1 MTASIRPYLPHTG
14 AIVLV
19 VSGDIA
25 QSGATTEYKLAKRLL
40 ADLRAR
46 LKGESGAQIHLVLA
60 PGNHDCD
67 FRGDQATRQLVVE
80 AMLKHSGPL
89 PDSYL
94 KTATKVQQSFL
105 SFRREF
111 ETKASVVFEDQLWI
125 SYSLMVGGFK
135 VIFDV
140 LNASWMSTRHEQQGG
155 LLFPFEPYA
164 KLQPESDLRISVLH
178 HPLNWYSQSNYRA
191 FRTFLHRRS
200 DFILTGHEHQA
211 AASEV
216 EDSAEGKSI
225 YIEGEALQTANHAH
239 SAFNVLLINTETK
252 EYRCEMLRLCGSKYE
267 PQTQSTWEAFRPL
280 AKRDT
285 AKLSFADSFLQVL
298 RDPGATLKHP
308 SGRDLILDDI
318 YVYPDL
324 DERSEEATDAEKAR
338 APRLNAAFLAKAAK
352 LTSDTL
358 IQGDDE
364 SGKTRLLY
372 KLATEYH
379 AQGRIP
385 IVLRGD
391 RLKSANAS
399 AILSVVRSAAEE
411 QYGSSNFTGF
421 QQIAKTDKVLLLDDF
436 DRCQLNSERRTIL
449 LSEMREHFGRIV
461 LTVGENFE
469 VAELFGGSDMLTL
482 SEMRH
487 FKILPLGNARRLE
500 LIRKWNRLGMSE
512 STSTSQFLRNCDDA
526 EKLIDA
532 TKLRFV
538 ASTNPIFVLSLLQA
552 TASGITSEMHN
563 SSFAHYYYFLI
574 VGALEKAKV
583 GKAKLNVVLS
593 ACTHLSWFIHE
604 NGDEHRISIAQF
616 QDFVFAYSENWT
628 ATDSNELLQI
638 LLDAR
643 LMERDGE
650 TLTFTYPYSYYYFL
664 GKYASICQG
673 SEDVQAYIRYCLQ
686 HLYARECANTL
697 LFLAHHSGNSMV
709 LESVV
714 NSIDGH
720 FTSKQPASLER
731 EDVAS
736 IASLLSYAPAIRY
749 QRVTPDEYR
758 DKRAAR
764 RDLAPKEH
772 DGLQDR
778 PNDDQR
784 DLLQEIVS
792 LSKAIEIAGTLL
804 THQFSNYDRATKN
817 HAIESMFNGAMRSV
831 KMFYSHCENLD
842 DLLKAVAR
850 RASEK
855 NGDLSGEQIEKE
867 IRHAIALLLKV
878 VTTSFVIRAGASLRA
893 KDLDDNIVKVVQ
905 SNPTCA
911 NRLIKLAQELQRP
924 ARLPKLEIDRLRR
937 EEDTNP
943 AVMGVLQMLVLQRL
957 YMFDVDHD
965 DKDWAMGVFEL
976 GGSKADLEVKKQQ
989 TSVKRIR

>member
-1 MTASIRPYLPHTG
+1 
-14 AIVLV
+14 
-19 VSGDIA
+19 
-25 QSGATTEYKLAKRLL
+25 LL
-40 ADLRAR
+40 
-46 LKGESGAQIHLVLA
+46 K
-60 PGNHDCD
+60 
-67 FRGDQATRQLVVE
+67 
-80 AMLKHSGPL
+80 
-89 PDSYL
+89 
-94 KTATKVQQSFL
+94 
-105 SFRREF
+105 
-111 ETKASVVFEDQLWI
+111 
-125 SYSLMVGGFK
+125 
-135 VIFDV
+135 
-140 LNASWMSTRHEQQGG
+140 
-155 LLFPFEPYA
+155 
-164 KLQPESDLRISVLH
+164 
-178 HPLNWYSQSNYRA
+178 
-191 FRTFLHRRS
+191 
-200 DFILTGHEHQA
+200 
-211 AASEV
+211 
-216 EDSAEGKSI
+216 
-225 YIEGEALQTANHAH
+225 
-239 SAFNVLLINTETK
+239 
-252 EYRCEMLRLCGSKYE
+252 
-267 PQTQSTWEAFRPL
+267 
-280 AKRDT
+280 
-285 AKLSFADSFLQVL
+285 
-298 RDPGATLKHP
+298 DPGATLKHP
-308 SGRDLILDDI
+308 SGRELVLDDI

-324 DERSEEATDAEKAR
+324 DERSEEKTTAEKAK
-338 APRLNAAFLAKAAK
+338 APRMNAALLAKVSK

-385 IVLRGD
+385 IILRGD
-391 RLKSANAS
+391 KLKSAATNAISS
-399 AILSVVRSAAEE
+399 AIRAAAEE
-411 QYGSSNFTGF
+411 QYGSSNLTEF
-421 QQIAKTDKVLLLDDF
+421 QQFPKADKVLLLDDF
-436 DRCQLNSERRTIL
+436 DRCQLNSERRSSL
-449 LSEMREHFGRIV
+449 LSEVKEHFGRIV
-461 LTVGENFE
+461 VTVGENFE

-512 STSTSQFLRNCDDA
+512 STSTNQFLRSCDDA

-552 TASGITSEMHN
+552 TASGITNEMHN

-583 GKAKLNVVLS
+583 SKSKLNVVLS
-593 ACTHLSWFIHE
+593 ACTHLSWFIHKY
-604 NGDEHRISIAQF
+604 GDEHRISTVQF
-616 QDFVFAYSENWT
+616 RDFVSEYSENWT
-628 ATDSNELLQI
+628 ATDSNELLQT

-643 LMERDGE
+643 LMEQDGE

-673 SEDVQAYIRYCLQ
+673 SDDVQAYIKYCLQ

-697 LFLAHHSGNSMV
+697 LFLAHHSGNSVV

-731 EDVAS
+731 DDVAS
-736 IASLLSYAPAIRY
+736 IASLLSYAPALRY

-778 PNDDQR
+778 PNGSQR
-784 DLLQEIVS
+784 DLLQEIIS

-804 THQFSNYDRATKN
+804 THQFSNYDRTTKN
-817 HAIESMFNGAMRSV
+817 SAIASMFNGAMRAV
-831 KMFYSHCENLD
+831 KVFYSHCENLD
-842 DLLKAVAR
+842 DLLKAVSTR
-850 RASEK
+850 SSDRAD
-855 NGDLSGEQIEKE
+855 DLSGEEIERE
-867 IRHAIALLLKV
+867 IRHAIALLLKI
-878 VTTSFVIRAGASLRA
+878 VTTSFVVRAGASLRA
-893 KDLDDNIVKVVQ
+893 KDLDDNIEKVVQ

-937 EEDTNP
+937 DEGSNP

-976 GGSKADLEVKKQQ
+976 GGNKADLEVKRQQ
-989 TSVKRIR
+989 TSIKRVK